1 MGKELFEKRGV
12 DEGTRILSTTY
23 LNQDGYDLLVEQWF
37 WDGIT
42 AKSLIFIS
50 DQISGQSDLEVENLA
65 RRILQIPDETSVTL
79 ERKAD
84 FTFFN
89 FDFKY

>member
-1 MGKELFEKRGV
+1 MGKELFEKRGI
-12 DEGTRILSTTY
+12 DEGTRILATTY
-23 LNQDGYDLLVEQWF
+23 LNQDGYDLLVEQWL

-50 DQISGQSDLEVENLA
+50 DQVRGQNDLEVENLA
-65 RRILQIPDETSVTL
+65 RRILQLTDEKSVTL
-79 ERKAD
+79 ERKAE

-89 FDFKY
+89 FDFES

>member
-1 MGKELFEKRGV
+1 MGKELFEKRV
-12 DEGTRILSTTY
+12 IEEDTRILSTTY

-37 WDGIT
+37 WDGIK

-50 DQISGQSDLEVENLA
+50 DKIKDQSDLEVENLA
-65 RRILQIPDETSVTL
+65 RKILQLPDDKSATL
-79 ERKAD
+79 KRKAD

-89 FDFKY
+89 FDFKC